1 MRRAILSRM
10 TWVIV
15 GLGNPDEEHIRT
27 RHNAGRMAVEYF
39 AKENGLDEWKD
50 DKKSRAFV
58 ARGAVE
64 RVLAVLVLPNT
75 YMNKSGSAALHYIKS
90 VKAAEKLIV
99 VYDDLDLPI
108 GSMKVSFD
116 RGSGGHKG
124 LDSIMRAV
132 KTRRFTRIRIGVSP
146 ATASG
151 VVKKPQG
158 EKEVNKFIL
167 GEFKSSELPEL
178 KKIFKRASEAIVA
191 TMTDG
196 PGLAMNHFN
205 S

>member
-1 MRRAILSRM
+1 M

-39 AKENGLDEWKD
+39 ATQNKLEWKD

-58 ARGAVE
+58 ARGAVD
-64 RVLAVLVLPNT
+64 RALAVLVLPNT
-75 YMNKSGSAALHYIKS
+75 YMNKSGSAVVRYIKN
-90 VKAAEKLIV
+90 VKAAEKLII

-108 GSMKVSFD
+108 GGMKVSFD

-124 LDSIMRAV
+124 LDSIMRAL

-151 VVKKPQG
+151 VTKKPQG

-167 GEFKSSELPEL
+167 GEFRSTELPEL
-178 KKIFKRASEAIVA
+178 KKIFKRASEAIA
-191 TMTDG
+191 TIIIEG
-196 PGLAMNHFN
+196 REQAMNQFN
-205 S
+205 